1 MAPTTPPPN
10 TLGDFLKARRASL
23 SPAAVGL
30 PEIDGARRVDGLRRE
45 EVALLA
51 SISTDYYT
59 RIEQGRRRAS
69 APVLNVLAVALRLTD
84 EERAHLHELAG
95 REETGSGGGRAS
107 QTAQPQLR
115 RILDGLTTLPALVM
129 GRRMDILA
137 WNPLG
142 AALLSDF
149 SRLPEGRRNYAWL
162 MFRDPAMRAL
172 HQDFENIGAVCVAML
187 RREAGIRPEDQR
199 LADLVAEL
207 RGTDED
213 FDRWWGEHK
222 VASDNGGSKRLRHA
236 VVGDLTLDWDALT
249 CAHDPTQRLVVWT
262 AEPGT
267 PSHDRLATLA
277 SLTAD
282 AMVG

>member
-1 MAPTTPPPN
+1 MTPSTAPPTP
-10 TLGDFLKARRASL
+10 LGDFLKAHRAAL
-23 SPAAVGL
+23 TPAAVGL
-30 PEIDGARRVDGLRRE
+30 PDTDGSRPADGLRRE
-45 EVALLA
+45 EVAQLA
-51 SISTDYYT
+51 SISPEYYT
-59 RIEQGRRRAS
+59 RIEQGRRHAS
-69 APVLNVLAVALRLTD
+69 APVLDVLAAALRLTD
-84 EERAHLHELAG
+84 AERSRLHELAG
-95 REETGSGGGRAS
+95 QEAPPGGGRAS

-142 AALLSDF
+142 AALLADF
-149 SRLPEGRRNYAWL
+149 SLLPAERRNYAWL

-172 HQDFENIGAVCVAML
+172 HQDFENIGAVCVAVL
-187 RREAGIRPEDQR
+187 RREAGRRPEDQR

-267 PSHDRLATLA
+267 QSHDRLATLA
-277 SLTAD
+277 ALTAD
-282 AMVG
+282 ALTD